1 MTYLQLVN
9 MVLRRLR
16 ENEVTTLQGISRQ
29 TSYVRLIGDFINDA
43 KRMVEQSWDWSAL
56 RTTQTVTTQADVF
69 NYVLT
74 GSNTRFEVLNVLND
88 TSNWFMHYQT
98 ASWFDQAYLLDGAV
112 NTGSHA
118 YYRFNCVDANGDTQV
133 DVYPKPDGVY
143 TLRFNVVQ
151 RRPDLSADTDT
162 VIVPSRPIVL
172 LAQAMAIEERGED
185 GGNASTWA
193 YQQAQAALSDEIA
206 LDSARHPE
214 ELIWREV

>member
-1 MTYLQLVN
+1 
-9 MVLRRLR
+9 
-16 ENEVTTLQGISRQ
+16 
-29 TSYVRLIGDFINDA
+29 
-43 KRMVEQSWDWSAL
+43 
-56 RTTQTVTTQADVF
+56 VTTQADVF

-74 GSNTRFEVLNVLND
+74 GSNNRFEVLNVLND

-98 ASWFDQAYLLDGAV
+98 ASWFDQAYLLDGSV
-112 NTGSHA
+112 NRGSPA
-118 YYRFNCVDANGDTQV
+118 YYSFNGVDSNGDTQV

-143 TLRFNVVQ
+143 SLRFNVVQ

-162 VIVPSRPIVL
+162 VLIPTRPIVL

-193 YQQAQAALSDEIA
+193 YQQAQSALSDEIA